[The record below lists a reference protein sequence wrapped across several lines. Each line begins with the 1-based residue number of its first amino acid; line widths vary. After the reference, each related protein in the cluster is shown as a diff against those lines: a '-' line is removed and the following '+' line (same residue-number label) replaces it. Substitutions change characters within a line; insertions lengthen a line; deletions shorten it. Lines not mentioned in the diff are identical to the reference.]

1 MKIADLQKR
10 YDEAAAAIEALKG
23 SMPNREECAET
34 IFMERNGERVK
45 NDRGDN
51 IELAIVAYVP
61 DRKIQIRDEQL
72 PYIIIGNGFS
82 GNSNLVRIPV
92 EAIKPLI
99 KILEGLI

>member
-10 YDEAAAAIEALKG
+10 YDEATAAIEALKD
-23 SMPNREECAET
+23 SMPNREECTET

-45 NDRGDN
+45 NDYARD
-51 IELAIVAYVP
+51 IELATVAYIP
-61 DRKIQIRDEQL
+61 DNKIKINGEEL
-72 PYIIIGNGFS
+72 PCIKIIENHHS
-82 GNSNLVRIPV
+82 VRIPV

>member
-10 YDEAAAAIEALKG
+10 YDEAIAAIEALKD
-23 SMPNREECAET
+23 SMPNREECTET
-34 IFMERNGERVK
+34 IFMERNGKRVN

-51 IELAIVAYVP
+51 IELACVVCTP
-61 DRKIQIRDEQL
+61 GRTIQVSDERL
-72 PYIIIGNGFS
+72 PYIKIGSES
-82 GNSNLVRIPV
+82 GNSVCIPV

>member
-10 YDEAAAAIEALKG
+10 YDEATAAIEALKD
-23 SMPNREECAET
+23 SMPNREECTET

-45 NDRGDN
+45 NDCVRD
-51 IELAIVAYVP
+51 IELATVAYVP
-61 DRKIQIRDEQL
+61 DRKIKIRDEQL
-72 PYIIIGNGFS
+72 SYIKIGNGLS
-82 GNSNLVRIPV
+82 GNYNLVCIPV